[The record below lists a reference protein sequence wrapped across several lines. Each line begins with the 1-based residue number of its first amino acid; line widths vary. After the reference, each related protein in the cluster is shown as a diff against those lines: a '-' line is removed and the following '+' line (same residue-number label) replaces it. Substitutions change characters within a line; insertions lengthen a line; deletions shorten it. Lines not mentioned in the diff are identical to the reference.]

1 MEIACSEV
9 SGVVRGLLCDSI
21 TSFGALNS
29 ETSSFISGVSVSSTD
44 SGSERD
50 SETATSGFEISIGSA
65 FATDSKI
72 FSTSKMEFSVDLV
85 WSDSVFS
92 SVVKLSS
99 RSKLKSWSSVGFEIC
114 SNFSRF
120 ANASWFPQ
128 KICCLGAGVH
138 VVWFAVEFVV
148 TVVSSIIFQ

>member
-1 MEIACSEV
+1 
-9 SGVVRGLLCDSI
+9 
-21 TSFGALNS
+21 
-29 ETSSFISGVSVSSTD
+29 
-44 SGSERD
+44 
-50 SETATSGFEISIGSA
+50 
-65 FATDSKI
+65 
-72 FSTSKMEFSVDLV
+72 MEFSADLV

-99 RSKLKSWSSVGFEIC
+99 RSKLKSWSRVGFEIC

-138 VVWFAVEFVV
+138 VAWFAVEFVV